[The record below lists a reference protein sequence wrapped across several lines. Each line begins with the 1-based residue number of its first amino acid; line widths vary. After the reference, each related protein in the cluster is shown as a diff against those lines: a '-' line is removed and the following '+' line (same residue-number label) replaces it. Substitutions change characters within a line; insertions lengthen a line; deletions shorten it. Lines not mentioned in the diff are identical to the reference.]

1 MDAAEKTS
9 VAGLADIVA
18 PRSVAVVGASEDL
31 GKFGGRVLHHLIKHR
46 FQGRIVPVNPN
57 RLDLFGLAAKPTLAA
72 AGPVDVAV
80 IALPADQMLLGVTW
94 RH

>member
-31 GKFGGRVLHHLIKHR
+31 GKFGGRVLHHLAVETDDR
-46 FQGRIVPVNPN
+46 T
-57 RLDLFGLAAKPTLAA
+57 GLATRI
-72 AGPVDVAV
+72 GAV
-80 IALPADQMLLGVTW
+80 RLGGRLEETQPAFWTAP
-94 RH
+94 